1 MKSPSIFHDDVFYE
15 FFRPFRHPDSGFDIW
30 GGHGLETFG
39 SDLLLVNK
47 SPKEFVWTVLDGASG
62 QDQWITPGIRWV
74 NRVCYLLTEV
84 PHNWADVE
92 FCVHHNLKS
101 LTQIGLKRRLSAL
114 REIVLRQNAFCL
126 ASKKDWLYSPHLQ
139 WRNWTTISW
148 LRTRRLERI
157 NFLKATLR
165 NLSATQYPS

>member
-1 MKSPSIFHDDVFYE
+1 MKSPTIFHDDVFYE

-62 QDQWITPGIRWV
+62 QDQWITPGIWWV

-114 REIVLRQNAFCL
+114 REIVLRQNAL
-126 ASKKDWLYSPHLQ
+126 PVHGGKQSGRSG
-139 WRNWTTISW
+139 
-148 LRTRRLERI
+148 
-157 NFLKATLR
+157 
-165 NLSATQYPS
+165 